1 MVTDLTMS
9 IELPDI
15 ERAMTDHEPFCWL
28 PADALSDM
36 ARSIEVSYKQAG
48 EVVLALNE
56 PIHHLYFVRSGE
68 VEIYRRDGSLYNR
81 LPAGHVF
88 GQMGLLMNA
97 KVRFPATTR
106 KDSLF
111 YLIPIQLFMDYC
123 EKYSEF
129 GDFFEVNEHS
139 ILEQAIQVGKDD
151 MTTVPVTEL
160 ITAEPL
166 VVTPDT
172 TVAECA
178 IRISE
183 NYIAAA
189 VVQDEHG
196 VLLGIVTDSDL
207 RARVIAKSLP
217 YDTPVGD
224 IMSTELLVMDQ
235 HAYLHEV
242 MLVMLRN
249 NTHHVPIMD
258 DQRVLGVVSLLDVV
272 AHESQNSLLLV
283 RSILSSE
290 SIDSLAQL
298 SKQLPSVY
306 ERLVN
311 EHAKSH
317 MIGSAMSVI
326 GASFMQQM
334 AKLVEDELGPPPV
347 PYCLIALGSL
357 ARDEQLLVTDQDN
370 ALILSDDYHEVNHGA
385 YFEQFS
391 NMLCEGLDRCGYPL
405 CEGLIMASNPKWRMR
420 RSEWRDQFTD
430 WIENPDP
437 KALLNAS
444 IFFDLVAV
452 HGKKLWAKELQK
464 FIATKAKNSKP
475 FLASLARNALKRTPP
490 LGVFK
495 NFVLEED
502 GRQQKSLN
510 IKRRGTAP
518 LTDIIRVHALATG
531 SILQNSFERL
541 DDISKTKLLPNEKY
555 DELTNALELLYSMRA
570 REQMLAIR
578 EKREPNNNIAPDTL
592 SLTRQRSLKEAFN
605 VITQAQRFLKYRYTA
620 NG

>member
-1 MVTDLTMS
+1 MS

-15 ERAMTDHEPFCWL
+15 ERALTDNEPFCWL

-36 ARSIEVSYKQAG
+36 ARSIEVCYKQAG
-48 EVVLALNE
+48 EVVLALDD
-56 PIHHLYFVRSGE
+56 PIQHLYFVRSGE
-68 VEIYRRDGSLYNR
+68 VELFRRDGRLYNR
-81 LPAGHVF
+81 LSAGHVF
-88 GQMGLLMNA
+88 GQMGLLMKG
-97 KVRFPATTR
+97 KVRFPASTR

-111 YLIPIQLFMDYC
+111 YLIPSDLFIDYC

-139 ILEQAIQVGKDD
+139 ILEQATQVGTDD
-151 MTTVPVTEL
+151 MTTVPVTEV
-160 ITAEPL
+160 IKAEPL
-166 VVTPDT
+166 IVTPDT

-178 IRISE
+178 VRISD

-189 VVQDEHG
+189 LVQDDEG
-196 VLLGIVTDSDL
+196 DLLGIVTDSDL
-207 RARVIAKSLP
+207 RARVIAQSLP
-217 YDTPVGD
+217 YDTPVGE
-224 IMSTELLVMDQ
+224 IMSTEPLVMDD

-242 MLVMLRN
+242 MLTMLRN

-258 DQRVLGVVSLLDVV
+258 DSRVLGIVSLLDVV

-290 SIDSLAQL
+290 SIDALAQL
-298 SKQLPSVY
+298 SEQLPAVY

-311 EHAKSH
+311 EHATSH

-326 GASFMQQM
+326 GASFMQQIS
-334 AKLVEDELGPPPV
+334 KLAEDELGPPPV

-370 ALILSDDYHEVNHGA
+370 ALILSDEYDEALHGA
-385 YFEQFS
+385 YFEKFS
-391 NMLCEGLDRCGYPL
+391 DILCNSLDRCGYPL

-420 RSEWRDQFTD
+420 RSEWQDQFTD

-464 FIATKAKNSKP
+464 FIAGKARNNKP

-502 GRQQKSLN
+502 GRQRKSLN

-531 SILQNSFERL
+531 SVSQNSFERL
-541 DDISKTKLLPNEKY
+541 DDISKTRLLPQEKY

-592 SLTRQRSLKEAFN
+592 SFTRQRSLKEAFN
-605 VITQAQRFLKYRYTA
+605 VISQAQRFLKYRYTA

>member
-1 MVTDLTMS
+1 MS

-36 ARSIEVSYKQAG
+36 ASSIEVSYKQAG

-68 VEIYRRDGSLYNR
+68 VEIFRRDGSLYNR

-160 ITAEPL
+160 ITSEPL

-189 VVQDEHG
+189 VVQDKHG
-196 VLLGIVTDSDL
+196 ILLGIVTDSDL

-217 YDTPVGD
+217 YDTPVDD

-258 DQRVLGVVSLLDVV
+258 DHRVLGVVSLLDVV

-311 EHAKSH
+311 EHATSH

-326 GASFMQQM
+326 GTSFMQQM

-370 ALILSDDYHEVNHGA
+370 ALILSDDYHEAIHGA

-555 DELTNALELLYSMRA
+555 DELANALELLYSMRA

>member
-1 MVTDLTMS
+1 MS

-15 ERAMTDHEPFCWL
+15 ERALAEHEPFSWL

-48 EVVLALNE
+48 EDVLVLDE
-56 PIHHLYFVRSGE
+56 PIHHLHFIRSGE
-68 VEIYRRDGSLYNR
+68 VELFRRDGNLYNR

-88 GQMGLLMNA
+88 GQMGLLMKG

-111 YLIPIQLFMDYC
+111 YLIPSELFIDYC

-139 ILEQAIQVGKDD
+139 ILEQATQVGTDD
-151 MTTVPVTEL
+151 MTTVPVTEV
-160 ITAEPL
+160 IKAEPL
-166 VVTPDT
+166 LITPDT

-178 IRISE
+178 IRISD

-189 VVQDEHG
+189 LVQDDEG
-196 VLLGIVTDSDL
+196 NLLGIVTDSDL

-217 YDTPVGD
+217 YDTPVGE
-224 IMSTELLVMDQ
+224 IMSTEPLVMDD

-242 MLVMLRN
+242 MLMMLRN
-249 NTHHVPIMD
+249 NTHHVPIVD
-258 DQRVLGVVSLLDVV
+258 DNRVLGIVSLLDVV

-290 SIDSLAQL
+290 SIDALAQL
-298 SKQLPSVY
+298 SEQLPAVY

-311 EHAKSH
+311 EHATSH

-334 AKLVEDELGPPPV
+334 AKLAEDELGPPPV

-370 ALILSDDYHEVNHGA
+370 ALILSDDYDEAAHGA
-385 YFEQFS
+385 YFDEFS
-391 NMLCEGLDRCGYPL
+391 NIVCKGLDRCGYPL

-430 WIENPDP
+430 WIEKPEP
-437 KALLNAS
+437 EALLNAC

-452 HGKKLWAKELQK
+452 HGKKIWAKELQK
-464 FIATKAKNSKP
+464 FISTKAKNSKP

-502 GRQQKSLN
+502 GRQGKSLN

-531 SILQNSFERL
+531 SMSQNSFERL
-541 DDISKTKLLPNEKY
+541 EDISKTKLLPQEKY
-555 DELTNALELLYSMRA
+555 DELTNALELLYSLRA
-570 REQMLAIR
+570 HQQMLAIR
-578 EKREPNNNIAPDTL
+578 DKREPNNNIAPDTL
-592 SLTRQRSLKEAFN
+592 SFTRQRSLKEAFN
-605 VITQAQRFLKYRYTA
+605 VVAQAQRFLKYRYTA

>member
-1 MVTDLTMS
+1 MS
-9 IELPDI
+9 VELPDI
-15 ERAMTDHEPFCWL
+15 ERALSDYEPFCWL
-28 PADALSDM
+28 PADALSAM
-36 ARSIEVSYKQAG
+36 ARSIEVSYQQAG
-48 EVVLALNE
+48 QVVLALE
-56 PIHHLYFVRSGE
+56 DPIHHLYFVRSGE
-68 VEIYRRDGSLYNR
+68 VELFRRDGSLFNR

-106 KDSLF
+106 KDCLF

-139 ILEQAIQVGKDD
+139 ILEQATQVGTDD

-160 ITAEPL
+160 IKTEPL

-178 IRISE
+178 VRISDH
-183 NYIAAA
+183 YIAAA
-189 VVQDEHG
+189 VVQDG
-196 VLLGIVTDSDL
+196 QGRLLGIVTDNDL
-207 RARVIAKSLP
+207 RAKVVAKRLP
-217 YDTPVGD
+217 YDTPVGE
-224 IMSTELLVMDQ
+224 IMSTEPQVMDD

-249 NTHHVPIMD
+249 NIHHVPIVD
-258 DQRVLGVVSLLDVV
+258 ENRVLGVVSLLDMV

-290 SIDSLAQL
+290 SVEALAQL
-298 SKQLPSVY
+298 SAQLPAVY

-311 EHAKSH
+311 EHATSH

-334 AKLVEDELGPPPV
+334 AKLVEEELGPPPV

-370 ALILSDDYHEVNHGA
+370 ALILSDDYDEASHGH
-385 YFEQFS
+385 YFEQFGQ
-391 NMLCEGLDRCGYPL
+391 MLCEGLDRCGYPL
-405 CEGLIMASNPKWRMR
+405 CEGLIMASNPQWRLR
-420 RSEWRDQFTD
+420 LCEWRDQFTE
-430 WIENPDP
+430 WIENPEP

-452 HGKKLWAKELQK
+452 HGKKQWARELQQ
-464 FIATKAKNSKP
+464 FIATKAKGSKP
-475 FLASLARNALKRTPP
+475 FLASLARNALNRTPP

-502 GRQQKSLN
+502 GREKRSLN

-518 LTDIIRVHALATG
+518 LTDIIRVHALAMG
-531 SILQNSFERL
+531 SMSQNSFERL
-541 DDISKTKLLPNEKY
+541 DDISKTKLLPKEKY
-555 DELTNALELLYSMRA
+555 EELSNALELLYSMRA
-570 REQMLAIR
+570 HQQMLAIR
-578 EKREPNNNIAPDTL
+578 EKRQPDNKIAPDTL
-592 SLTRQRSLKEAFN
+592 SLTRQRSLKEAFS
-605 VITQAQRFLKYRYTA
+605 VVAQAQRFMKYRYTA

>member
-1 MVTDLTMS
+1 MS

-15 ERAMTDHEPFCWL
+15 ERALAEHEPFSWL

-48 EVVLALNE
+48 EDVLVLDE
-56 PIHHLYFVRSGE
+56 PIHHLHFIRSGE
-68 VEIYRRDGSLYNR
+68 VELFRRDGSLYNR

-88 GQMGLLMNA
+88 GQMGLLMKG

-111 YLIPIQLFMDYC
+111 YLIPSELFIDYC

-139 ILEQAIQVGKDD
+139 ILEQATQVGTDD
-151 MTTVPVTEL
+151 MTTVPVTEV
-160 ITAEPL
+160 IKAEPL
-166 VVTPDT
+166 LITPDT

-178 IRISE
+178 MRISD

-189 VVQDEHG
+189 LVQDDQG
-196 VLLGIVTDSDL
+196 NLLGIVTDSDL

-217 YDTPVGD
+217 YDTPVGE
-224 IMSTELLVMDQ
+224 IMSTEPLVMDD

-249 NTHHVPIMD
+249 NTQHVPIVD
-258 DQRVLGVVSLLDVV
+258 DNRVLGIVSLLDVV

-290 SIDSLAQL
+290 SVDALAQL
-298 SKQLPSVY
+298 SEQLPAVY

-311 EHAKSH
+311 EHATSH

-334 AKLVEDELGPPPV
+334 AKLAEDELGPPPV

-370 ALILSDDYHEVNHGA
+370 ALILSDDYDENLHGA
-385 YFEQFS
+385 YFEKFS
-391 NMLCEGLDRCGYPL
+391 KIVCEGLDRCGYPL

-430 WIENPDP
+430 WIDRPEPE
-437 KALLNAS
+437 ALLNAC

-452 HGKKLWAKELQK
+452 HGTKIWAKELQK
-464 FIATKAKNSKP
+464 FISTKAKNSKP

-502 GRQQKSLN
+502 GRQGKSLN

-531 SILQNSFERL
+531 SMSQNSFERL
-541 DDISKTKLLPNEKY
+541 EDISKTKLLPQEKY
-555 DELTNALELLYSMRA
+555 DELTNALELLYSLRA
-570 REQMLAIR
+570 HQQMLAIR
-578 EKREPNNNIAPDTL
+578 DKREPNNNIAPDTL
-592 SLTRQRSLKEAFN
+592 SFTRQRSLKEAFN
-605 VITQAQRFLKYRYTA
+605 VVAQAQRFLKYRYTA